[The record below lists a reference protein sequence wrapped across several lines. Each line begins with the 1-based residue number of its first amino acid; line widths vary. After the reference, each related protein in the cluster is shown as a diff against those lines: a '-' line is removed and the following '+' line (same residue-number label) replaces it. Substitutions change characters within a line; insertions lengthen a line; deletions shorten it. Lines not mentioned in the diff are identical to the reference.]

1 MDVPE
6 AEVRLDAKGMM
17 TGVEVRP
24 YDESH
29 QLIEE
34 CMVAANEAVAKELW
48 TRGVKILARLHEPP
62 DPEKLE
68 DLRAN
73 LAKLGISCG
82 DLNQQKNL
90 ARFLE
95 KIKGSPL
102 EGTLSVMVLRAMKR
116 ALYSAEQI
124 GHFGLAKK
132 FYAHFT
138 SPIRRYPDLVLH
150 RQLAS
155 WISGGGGRLDFGWLK
170 RAAQNAS
177 EREQVADE
185 AERAL
190 DEIKKYRY
198 LEEDLRTRRSV
209 FDAVIGKCTRYG
221 LFVDLPAL
229 AIGGMVH
236 ISKIADDFVR
246 FDEFHETLAG
256 GGRTWAV
263 GGKLKVR
270 VEKVDFD
277 RRQIDFV
284 PVTERPARRKAP
296 QGTTSRRSKQTQQRR
311 KR

>member
-1 MDVPE
+1 M
-6 AEVRLDAKGMM
+6 
-17 TGVEVRP
+17 
-24 YDESH
+24 
-29 QLIEE
+29 
-34 CMVAANEAVAKELW
+34 
-48 TRGVKILARLHEPP
+48 
-62 DPEKLE
+62 
-68 DLRAN
+68 
-73 LAKLGISCG
+73 
-82 DLNQQKNL
+82 
-90 ARFLE
+90 
-95 KIKGSPL
+95 
-102 EGTLSVMVLRAMKR
+102 
-116 ALYSAEQI
+116 
-124 GHFGLAKK
+124 
-132 FYAHFT
+132 
-138 SPIRRYPDLVLH
+138 
-150 RQLAS
+150 
-155 WISGGGGRLDFGWLK
+155 
-170 RAAQNAS
+170 
-177 EREQVADE
+177 ADE